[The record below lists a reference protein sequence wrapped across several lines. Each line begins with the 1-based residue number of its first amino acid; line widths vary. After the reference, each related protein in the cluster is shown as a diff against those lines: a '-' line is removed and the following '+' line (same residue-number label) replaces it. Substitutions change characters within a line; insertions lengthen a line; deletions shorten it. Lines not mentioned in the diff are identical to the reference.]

1 VKNLKKNFGDI
12 YMERTTAY
20 SATSSAGGGKV
31 DTNRILI
38 AVISS
43 LLTFLGLYAGFIF
56 LRDYSSTVPRIVIGI
71 VAIIWGVGGVA
82 ALFFVA
88 NWTVESLP
96 IKWTQRIQPFI
107 FIGPAL
113 VLLAWYLAAPTVRT
127 FALSL
132 YNNDGTQFVGLQNYV
147 DVFTQRIMI
156 EAWRNNL
163 LWLGVG
169 TVLTV
174 TLGLII
180 AVLADRSSFER
191 TAKSLIFLP
200 MAISMVGAG
209 VIWKFVFDVNP
220 NIGMINSL
228 VVGAGGENQDWLRL
242 VQPWNNLF
250 LIIVMVWLQTGFA
263 MVLISA
269 AIKGIPDDLLEA
281 ARVDGANEFTIFF
294 KIIIPNIMGTL
305 VTVTTTVVIFT
316 LKVFDIVMVMTG
328 GQFGTEVI
336 GVRFYRELF
345 TIGNQGLGSAI
356 AIVLLLAVVPVMIY
370 NLREFSKR
378 EAF

>member
-1 VKNLKKNFGDI
+1 
-12 YMERTTAY
+12 METTSAY
-20 SATSSAGGGKV
+20 SATGSEGRSI
-31 DTNRILI
+31 DTSRIAIAAVALI
-38 AVISS
+38 V
-43 LLTFLGLYAGFIF
+43 TVLGLYGGFIF
-56 LRDYSSTVPRIVIGI
+56 LRDSTAPRLIVAI

-96 IKWTQRIQPFI
+96 IKWTARIQPFI
-107 FIGPAL
+107 FIGPA
-113 VLLAWYLAAPTVRT
+113 VALLAWYLAAPTFRT
-127 FALSL
+127 FVLSL
-132 YNNDGTQFVGLQNYV
+132 YDKTGENFVGLQNYV
-147 DVFTQRIMI
+147 EVFTNRIMV
-156 EAWRNNL
+156 EAWRNNM
-163 LWLGVG
+163 LWLVVG

-174 TLGLII
+174 SLGLLI
-180 AVLADRSSFER
+180 AILADRSSFER
-191 TAKSLIFLP
+191 IAKSAIFVP

-220 NIGMINSL
+220 NIGLVNAA
-228 VVGAGGENQDWLRL
+228 VVGAGGQAQDWLRL

-250 LIIVMVWLQTGFA
+250 LIVVMVWLQTGFA

-269 AIKGIPDDLLEA
+269 AIKGIPEDLLEA
-281 ARVDGANEFTIFF
+281 ARVDGANEVIIFF
-294 KIIIPNIMGTL
+294 RIMIPNIMGTL
-305 VTVTTTVVIFT
+305 VTVTTTIVIFT

-378 EAF
+378 ETF